1 MDEPTRGI
9 DVGARAQIYELL
21 YGLAEAGR
29 TVLMVSSD
37 LAEVIGVA
45 DRIIVMK
52 EGAVVGDL
60 PKAQATPD
68 QLIKLALPR

>member
-1 MDEPTRGI
+1 
-9 DVGARAQIYELL
+9 
-21 YGLAEAGR
+21 
-29 TVLMVSSD
+29 
-37 LAEVIGVA
+37 VA